1 VGGWA
6 GPEPYSLED
15 LAEDLMFFLPVALG
29 LRPAFAVFRAPRLLA
44 VWGTAQGEALGLSA
58 LPAAALG
65 EFCRSWVSGMSSR
78 FGNLDRLL
86 ELLLGVFSEALS
98 GHPEVS
104 TLPGGGARL
113 FPDPAHRAEEAPFY
127 RLGWEAV
134 LFALSALDRGE
145 LPEEEA
151 AAVRFALAGGRRAAG
166 G

>member
-1 VGGWA
+1 VGD
-6 GPEPYSLED
+6 GPGGGPGPFGPSGRRPGGVLPLLGFGD
-15 LAEDLMFFLPVALG
+15 LFPVRKPG
-29 LRPAFAVFRAPRLLA
+29 PA
-44 VWGTAQGEALGLSA
+44 
-58 LPAAALG
+58 
-65 EFCRSWVSGMSSR
+65 
-78 FGNLDRLL
+78 
-86 ELLLGVFSEALS
+86 GVFSEALS

-145 LPEEEA
+145 LPEEDD